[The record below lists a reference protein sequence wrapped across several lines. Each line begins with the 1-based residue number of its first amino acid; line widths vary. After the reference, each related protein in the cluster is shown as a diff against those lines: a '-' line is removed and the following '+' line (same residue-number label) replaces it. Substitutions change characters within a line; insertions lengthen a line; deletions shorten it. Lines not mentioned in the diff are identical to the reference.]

1 MRMLRDPASIA
12 FSASSQIAL
21 SGWVCEWA
29 MIVIAFHWSPILS
42 VPVVVFAVAIIPTIV
57 EDEHTPVNAP
67 RVAPGDG
74 HLVDESSETVG
85 PLVEVQCRK
94 RQGVD
99 LPYARRLT

>member
-1 MRMLRDPASIA
+1 
-12 FSASSQIAL
+12 
-21 SGWVCEWA
+21 
-29 MIVIAFHWSPILS
+29 
-42 VPVVVFAVAIIPTIV
+42 VAIIPTIV